1 MAFAAFIPLIAAGVQ
16 AISSY
21 VQSRRQ
27 SKENKKLA
35 DSQNAANE
43 RYLDKQNEYNTPANQ
58 MQRFQDAGLNRHL
71 IYGQGSPGNQSAP
84 QQAANIAPTDYRALM
99 EMIPAW
105 NQTRMVSSQVQAQNA
120 KTLQTNALAE
130 VNKMQA
136 RLIKAN
142 PLLDNEGF
150 KAIIE
155 GLKQSALL
163 KEQQGYGQ
171 NIQNFINEASAGHQV
186 DKIYH
191 EAELLDKKYDLAT
204 ADEKIKAEIIQSKQ
218 FQNDLLEVQK
228 KFMTDG
234 SISPGHII
242 QFIQLI
248 LTKLVPSTSIK

>member
-1 MAFAAFIPLIAAGVQ
+1 MAFAAFIPLIAAGVS
-16 AISSY
+16 AAASY
-21 VQSRRQ
+21 FGSRKTA
-27 SKENKKLA
+27 KENQKLA

-58 MQRFQDAGLNRHL
+58 MRRFQDAGLNSHL
-71 IYGQGSPGNQSAP
+71 IYGQGSPGNQSSP
-84 QQAANIAPTDYRALM
+84 QQAANISPTDYRALM
-99 EMIPAW
+99 ELVPAF
-105 NQTRMVSSQVQAQNA
+105 NQTRMVTSQVQAQNA

-142 PLLDNEGF
+142 PLLDSEGF
-150 KAIIE
+150 NAIIE
-155 GLKQSALL
+155 GLKQSAML

-186 DKIYH
+186 DKIYR
-191 EAELLDKKYDLAT
+191 EIELLEQKFDLSKL
-204 ADEKIKAEIIQSKQ
+204 DEKIKAEVLKSKE
-218 FQNDLLEVQK
+218 FQNAILEVQK

-234 SISPGHII
+234 DISPGHII

-248 LTKLVPSTSIK
+248 LTKLVPTTSIK